1 MYIYLEANFELA
13 QHHYLR
19 STDGLA
25 FAAMLVEMHK
35 TRGLKYEVDL
45 FITQVV
51 LQYVLKIFHK
61 KSVKVFLF
69 LYFRGLC
76 MRNISI
82 AQSTFQSYT
91 KLHPA
96 INDEPPYILPLLNF
110 ICYLLKILDG

>member
-1 MYIYLEANFELA
+1 MYTYLEANFELA

-51 LQYVLKIFHK
+51 LQYVFKNSIKNRF
-61 KSVKVFLF
+61 S
-69 LYFRGLC
+69 YFYFFILEGC
-76 MRNISI
+76 VYVTY
-82 AQSTFQSYT
+82 Q
-91 KLHPA
+91 LHSQHFNH
-96 INDEPPYILPLLNF
+96 ILSYILL
-110 ICYLLKILDG
+110 

>member
-1 MYIYLEANFELA
+1 MFKKLMYKMYSYLEANFELA

-51 LQYVLKIFHK
+51 LQYV
-61 KSVKVFLF
+61 
-69 LYFRGLC
+69 
-76 MRNISI
+76 
-82 AQSTFQSYT
+82 
-91 KLHPA
+91 
-96 INDEPPYILPLLNF
+96 
-110 ICYLLKILDG
+110 

>member
-1 MYIYLEANFELA
+1 MLKKLIYNIYTHLEANFALA

-51 LQYVLKIFHK
+51 LQYVYLTNPIKI
-61 KSVKVFLF
+61 
-69 LYFRGLC
+69 
-76 MRNISI
+76 NIN
-82 AQSTFQSYT
+82 
-91 KLHPA
+91 
-96 INDEPPYILPLLNF
+96 INFFILEGCVCVIYQWHSQHFNHILSYILL
-110 ICYLLKILDG
+110 

>member
-1 MYIYLEANFELA
+1 MLKKLIYKVFTHLEANFALA

-51 LQYVLKIFHK
+51 LQYVLNKFHK
-61 KSVKVFLF
+61 NRYK
-69 LYFRGLC
+69 YFY
-76 MRNISI
+76 
-82 AQSTFQSYT
+82 F
-91 KLHPA
+91 
-96 INDEPPYILPLLNF
+96 F
-110 ICYLLKILDG
+110 I

>member
-1 MYIYLEANFELA
+1 
-13 QHHYLR
+13 
-19 STDGLA
+19 
-25 FAAMLVEMHK
+25 MLVEMHK

-45 FITQVV
+45 FITQAV
-51 LQYVLKIFHK
+51 LQYVFK
-61 KSVKVFLF
+61 KKPMKNKYTCLYFF
-69 LYFRGLC
+69 YFRGLC
-76 MRNISI
+76 MRNISM